1 MTTNLADVRSKD
13 GFLERRFKLREHGT
27 DVRTEI
33 TAGLTTFFTMSYII
47 MVNPNILEQSDMP
60 WGAVFLATIIAGIA
74 GTLFIGLFANVPY
87 ALAPSMGLNA
97 FFTYTVVSQLGFT
110 WQEAL
115 AMVFI
120 CGLINLIITVTK
132 LRTLLIKLIPESLQ
146 NAIGGGIGIFIAYVG
161 FRNVGLI
168 DFSSGVPA
176 MPELNTPTLLIT
188 IAGLIITIILLIK
201 NVTGAIFFGIVITTL
216 IGIPFGVTQL
226 GDTGAYASWA
236 TNILRKSGVH
246 ATGPYVIPNVK
257 IDSYAVYTNNPYA
270 GAIRGFGATQVPI
283 AYEQQM
289 DILAE
294 KLSMDPVTIRLKN
307 MFKQGSVTATGQVL
321 TESIPLQ
328 ECLEKVVEK
337 IIVEDPES
345 TAPYGAKGIGEPTM
359 IPIGPAILN
368 AIYDATGVRI
378 TELPVTPER
387 LIKAIQEH
395 EKEKRGA

>member
-33 TAGLTTFFTMSYII
+33 TAGLTTFFAMSYII

-226 GDTGAYASWA
+226 GETVSFTSALSQLPETFLAAFG
-236 TNILRKSGVH
+236 
-246 ATGPYVIPNVK
+246 
-257 IDSYAVYTNNPYA
+257 NP
-270 GAIRGFGATQVPI
+270 GFISFQ
-283 AYEQQM
+283 
-289 DILAE
+289 
-294 KLSMDPVTIRLKN
+294 
-307 MFKQGSVTATGQVL
+307 
-321 TESIPLQ
+321 
-328 ECLEKVVEK
+328 
-337 IIVEDPES
+337 
-345 TAPYGAKGIGEPTM
+345 KGI
-359 IPIGPAILN
+359 L
-368 AIYDATGVRI
+368 
-378 TELPVTPER
+378 
-387 LIKAIQEH
+387 
-395 EKEKRGA
+395 